1 MRISIGNTIAL
12 TDISLT
18 TKQWFIDNLTF
29 ENPKYKEALDHG
41 RSVRFIEKNISM
53 FTSTPNGIVVPR
65 GMLQTIEGGLLGK
78 GYDIEL
84 SDTRVL
90 LEPVDVK
97 SAITL
102 RPYQLPAKKGL
113 LKHPNGVL
121 VAPAGSGKTILG
133 LEVFA
138 SLRQRMLWLT
148 HTTRLAQ
155 QVKERILGTKDIP
168 PALLNINEKEIGM
181 IGNGKWKIGD
191 KITIALVQTLVRRL
205 DMLPELGRE
214 FGLVIVDE
222 VHHLPATTFTKVIQ
236 YFYSYY
242 LYGLTATLRRRDK
255 LEGIVNVSIG
265 NPNAIIPRE
274 EVKKDGGIIT
284 PTVRVKYLTGLIY
297 EGNDY
302 NVALRDFILPNES
315 RSDLI
320 TEDIIREAKA
330 GNHCVII
337 STRKEYCE
345 ILYQKISRYWAK
357 CGISTGDYNDTHNTE
372 QLNRLESNSINVLIT
387 TFDLLGEGFDVKK
400 LNRCFLVLPMREG
413 VRIEQAVGRIQR
425 SCDGKDTAIVYDY
438 VDTNV
443 GILSNQFR
451 YRCEVYNR
459 LGMKLY
465 DH

>member
-1 MRISIGNTIAL
+1 MRISIGNTISL
-12 TDISLT
+12 TDIST
-18 TKQWFIDNLTF
+18 ETKRWFVENLTF
-29 ENPKYKEALDHG
+29 ENPKYKEAIDHG
-41 RSVRFIEKNISM
+41 RSVRFIQKNISM
-53 FTSTPNGIVVPR
+53 YTDMPNGIVVPR
-65 GMLQTIEGGLLGK
+65 GMLQIIENSFLGK
-78 GYDIEL
+78 GYNIEL
-84 SDTRVL
+84 SDSRIL
-90 LEPVDVK
+90 LEPVNVK
-97 SAITL
+97 SNISL
-102 RPYQLPAKKGL
+102 RPYQLPAKINL

-133 LEVFA
+133 LEIFA

-168 PALLNINEKEIGM
+168 PALLDINENEIGM
-181 IGNGKWKIGD
+181 MGNGKWKLGD
-191 KITIALVQTLVRRL
+191 KITIALVQTLSRRI
-205 DMLPELGRE
+205 DMLPEIGRE
-214 FGLVIVDE
+214 FGLVVIDE

-265 NPNAIIPRE
+265 NPNAVIPRE
-274 EVKKDGGIIT
+274 DVKKDGGIIT
-284 PTVRVKYLTGLIY
+284 PHIKVKYLSGLIY
-297 EGNDY
+297 DGNDY
-302 NVALRDFILPNES
+302 NTALKDFILPNDT

-320 TEDIIREAKA
+320 AEDVIREAKA
-330 GNHCVII
+330 GNYCVVI

-345 ILYQKISRYWAK
+345 ILYQKISKYWAK
-357 CGISTGDYNDTHNTE
+357 CGISTGDYNDAHNAE
-372 QLNRLESNSINVLIT
+372 QLRRLESDEINTLIT

-425 SCDGKDTAIVYDY
+425 SCTDKCDAIVYDY

-451 YRCEVYNR
+451 YRCEVYNK
-459 LGMKLY
+459 LGMKMHI
-465 DH
+465 D